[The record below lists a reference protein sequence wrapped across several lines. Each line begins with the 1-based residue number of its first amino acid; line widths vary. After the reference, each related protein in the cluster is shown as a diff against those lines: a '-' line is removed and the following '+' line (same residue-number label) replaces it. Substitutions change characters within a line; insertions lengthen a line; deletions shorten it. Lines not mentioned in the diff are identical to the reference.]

1 METTKKKKKAIA
13 QLVKDM
19 LNESHEA
26 MLKKIDKA
34 LNSGAVDVD
43 EWDKTNN
50 PMILPKCILIA
61 ILQDEA
67 TQYEAKGT
75 SFEKQVKAEVKNIR
89 YFL

>member
-1 METTKKKKKAIA
+1 MRTTKSKKEAIA

-43 EWDKTNN
+43 EWDEAYN

-67 TQYEAKGT
+67 TQYGGKGT